1 MMALMGKIEKSFKV
15 SSARHERAR
24 HVNARIGGVKARTKQ
39 RAFLKKRREQKA
51 SKTLKKRGKIAKL
64 AGKLKSMARQLG
76 KDCPEVCSKAD
87 VQDFEA
93 CFENLEKKAKVGAPL
108 LNEPRYLTGVLP
120 REFGNVHTALS
131 KVLCKHEDIFAH
143 SGRKLTLANI
153 EQLVGLTSGLK
164 SAVLKLQKQ
173 AKAEHARGM
182 SDY

>member
-1 MMALMGKIEKSFKV
+1 MALMGKIEKSFKV

-24 HVNARIGGVKARTKQ
+24 HVNARIGGKKARTKQ

-51 SKTLKKRGKIAKL
+51 SKTFKKRGKIAKL
-64 AGKLKSMARQLG
+64 AGTLKLMARQLG